1 MVMHVVRFKEGL
13 YLPPVQC
20 NTRLKPLFLKLQRVT
35 NCHLGSEEL
44 LIFIT
49 PVIITVVEG
58 VIRTRIILVGP
69 QRAVL
74 C

>member
-1 MVMHVVRFKEGL
+1 M
-13 YLPPVQC
+13 
-20 NTRLKPLFLKLQRVT
+20 QRVT